1 MRFKLDENLSPT
13 IAGLLTEAGHDTATV
28 AEQGL
33 AGAEDPDIA
42 LVCLDEGRIL
52 LTLDLDFANVRAYP
66 PHRYPGLIV
75 LRISS
80 QAPRRQVEIV
90 SRILPSLSDRSLQGQ
105 LWIVEDSRIRI
116 RE

>member
-1 MRFKLDENLSPT
+1 MGTRVMV
-13 IAGLLTEAGHDTATV
+13 TV

-33 AGAEDPDIA
+33 AGAEDHDIA
-42 LVCLDEGRIL
+42 SVCLDEGRIL
-52 LTLDLDFANVRAYP
+52 LTLDLDFADVRAYP

-80 QAPRRQVEIV
+80 QTPRRQMEVV

-105 LWIVEDSRIRI
+105 LWVVEDSRIRV

>member
-13 IAGLLTEAGHDTATV
+13 VAALLIEAGHNTATV

-33 AGAEDPDIA
+33 AGAEDHDIA
-42 LVCLDEGRIL
+42 SVCLDEGRIL
-52 LTLDLDFANVRAYP
+52 LTLDLDFADVRAYP

-80 QAPRRQVEIV
+80 QAPRCQMEVV
-90 SRILPSLSDRSLQGQ
+90 SGMLTSLSGRSLQGQ
-105 LWIVEDSRIRI
+105 LWVVEDSRIRV

>member
-13 IAGLLTEAGHDTATV
+13 IAGLLAEAGHDAATV

-42 LVCLDEGRIL
+42 AVCLDEDRIL
-52 LTLDLDFANVRAYP
+52 LTLDLDFADVRAYP
-66 PHRYPGLIV
+66 PQSYPGLMV
-75 LRISS
+75 LRISNQS
-80 QAPRRQVEIV
+80 PRRQLEAV
-90 SRILPSLSDRSLQGQ
+90 SRILPSLSGSSLRGQ
-105 LWIVEDSRIRI
+105 LWVVEDSRIRI